1 MLSKTLYG
9 HINILVYIRCDNMS
23 NVQVPEVLT
32 RKEYLKL
39 PPQERERYVREI
51 LRQSVNKNKY
61 GVTVPLLSK
70 KLPFNSRTIE
80 KHLSIMTYTNE
91 IYIVKIGPT
100 NLYLPNS
107 RAIHPAIEI
116 DENLKLEDREYTVS
130 VLRNRLGDF
139 VFIKEKKRTE
149 MAKEVGGGILIP
161 LSQFGTFVQYLN
173 EVARKIED
181 SGFS

>member
-1 MLSKTLYG
+1 MSK
-9 HINILVYIRCDNMS
+9 
-23 NVQVPEVLT
+23 VQVPEVLT
-32 RKEYLKL
+32 RTEYLKL

-51 LRQSVNKNKY
+51 LRQTVNMNKH
-61 GVTVPLLSK
+61 GVTVPLLSRG
-70 KLPFNSRTIE
+70 LPFDSRTIE

-91 IYIVKIGPT
+91 IYTVKIGPT

-116 DENLKLEDREYTVS
+116 DEKLKINNREYAVS

-139 VFIKEKKRTE
+139 VFIQEKKRTE
-149 MAKEVGGGILIP
+149 MVKEVGGGILVP
-161 LSQFGTFVQYLN
+161 LSQFVAFVEYLN
-173 EVARKIED
+173 KIARRITE